1 MTSPPDSTERRP
13 APQRAGA
20 LLSRDGEA
28 EAALAIVTGATTGIG
43 LELARLLARD
53 GYPLLLV
60 ARTQSALEDVA
71 AQLEAEGSPGAATV
85 AADLSRDGGVDRV
98 MSAVGERPV
107 GILVNNAGHGGAG
120 SFAGS
125 DEAVVHSMLR
135 LNIEAL
141 TLLTHR
147 VLPGMIAR
155 GRGRVLNVGS
165 LAGFLPGPWH
175 AVYYATKAY
184 VLSLSE
190 ALAQETAGTGV
201 TVTALCPGPVRTPFH
216 ARAGMGNRSAG
227 GLLATLDADVTALA
241 GYGAMLDGR
250 PLVVPGLGSKLVT
263 LLVRLLPRRAVAA
276 LAGKVQRRRMT

>member
-1 MTSPPDSTERRP
+1 MTSPQDPVERRP
-13 APQRAGA
+13 APVRAGA

-28 EAALAIVTGATTGIG
+28 GASLAIVTGATTGIG

-60 ARTQSALEDVA
+60 ARTQSTLESVA
-71 AQLEAEGSPGAATV
+71 SELRSAGSPSVTIV
-85 AADLSRDGGVDRV
+85 AADLSREGGIDRV
-98 MSAVGERPV
+98 VEAVGVRPV
-107 GILVNNAGHGGAG
+107 GILINNAGHGGAG

-125 DEAVVHSMLR
+125 DEAVVLSMLR

-147 VLPGMIAR
+147 LLPEMIAR
-155 GRGRVLNVGS
+155 REGRILNVGS

-175 AVYYATKAY
+175 AVYYATKAF

-201 TVTALCPGPVRTPFH
+201 TVTAFCPGPVRTPFH

-227 GLLATLDADVTALA
+227 GLLATLDADVAALA
-241 GYGAMLDGR
+241 GYRAMMAGR
-250 PLVVPGLGSKLVT
+250 PLVVPGLGSKMIT

-276 LAGKVQRRRMT
+276 LAGKVQRRRMS